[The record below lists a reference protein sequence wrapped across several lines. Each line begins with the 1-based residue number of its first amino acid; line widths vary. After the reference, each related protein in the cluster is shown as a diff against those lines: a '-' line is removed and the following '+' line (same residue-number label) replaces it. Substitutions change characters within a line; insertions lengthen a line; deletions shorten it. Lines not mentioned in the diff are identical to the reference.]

1 MLDYINHV
9 TYNSM
14 NLNKTVPDDIDK
26 KIYFILRNIVEE
38 SRKNTYAYVFDELAI
53 QITEEDD
60 IYVATIYYVYDGNKI
75 PVVITYGS
83 KSNQGAKKIWQ
94 YAKDFYNRL
103 FGGYDSTEKF
113 QIGAPLILD
122 IVIPAPVPLEI
133 YAMTGDMSRCIGWM
147 MLSPES
153 VRG

>member
-14 NLNKTVPDDIDK
+14 DLSKSVPDDIDK

-38 SRKNTYAYVFDELAI
+38 SRKNTYAYVLDELAV

-83 KSNQGAKKIWQ
+83 KSDQGTNKIWQ
-94 YAKDFYNRL
+94 YAKDFCRKV
-103 FGGYDSTEKF
+103 FGGHDSVEKF

-133 YAMTGDMSRCIGWM
+133 YAVTGDMSRCIGWM

-153 VRG
+153 IRG

>member
-14 NLNKTVPDDIDK
+14 DINKTVPDDIDK

-83 KSNQGAKKIWQ
+83 KSDQGVKKIWQ
-94 YAKDFYNRL
+94 YAKDFYRKV
-103 FGGYDSTEKF
+103 FGKYDSVEKF

-133 YAMTGDMSRCIGWM
+133 YTMTGDMSRCIGWM
-147 MLSPES
+147 MLDPES
-153 VRG
+153 IRG

>member
-14 NLNKTVPDDIDK
+14 DLNKTVPDDVDK
-26 KIYFILRNIVEE
+26 KLYFMLH
-38 SRKNTYAYVFDELAI
+38 NTIDDARHARAHISDELAV

-60 IYVATIYYVYDGNKI
+60 IYVATIYYVYDENMV
-75 PVVITYGS
+75 PVVMTYGS
-83 KSNQGAKKIWQ
+83 KSDHGAKKIWQ

>member
-14 NLNKTVPDDIDK
+14 DLNKTVPDDVDK
-26 KIYFILRNIVEE
+26 KLYFILRNIVEE
-38 SRKNTYAYVFDELAI
+38 SRKNAYVYPLDELAV

-60 IYVATIYYVYDGNKI
+60 IYVATIYYVYEENKI

-83 KSNQGAKKIWQ
+83 KSDHGAKKIWQ
-94 YAKDFYNRL
+94 YAKEFYDKV
-103 FGGYDSTEKF
+103 FGGYDFTEKF

-133 YAMTGDMSRCIGWM
+133 YTMTGDMSRCIGWI
-147 MLSPES
+147 MLDPES
-153 VRG
+153 IRG

>member
-14 NLNKTVPDDIDK
+14 DLNKTVPDDVDK
-26 KIYFILRNIVEE
+26 KLYFILRNIVEE
-38 SRKNTYAYVFDELAI
+38 SRKNAYVYPLDELAV

-60 IYVATIYYVYDGNKI
+60 IYVATIYYVYEENKI

-83 KSNQGAKKIWQ
+83 KSDHGAKKIWQ
-94 YAKDFYNRL
+94 YAKEFYDKV